1 MKIIYL
7 LLLIFLTF
15 SCTSK
20 DGEKSISQDTTE
32 IIDGYVDSLEWS
44 IWDAKD
50 VKKLLEWNS
59 LKMEIEIKKNK

>member
-1 MKIIYL
+1 M
-7 LLLIFLTF
+7 LIFLTF